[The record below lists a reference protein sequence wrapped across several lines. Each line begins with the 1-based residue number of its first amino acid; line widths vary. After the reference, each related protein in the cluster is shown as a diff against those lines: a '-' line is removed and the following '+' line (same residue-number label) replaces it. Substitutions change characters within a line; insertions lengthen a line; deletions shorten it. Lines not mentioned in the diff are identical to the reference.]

1 MNKEI
6 YYNLLN
12 KGLYALTY
20 ESNQNKKAVL
30 LEIKSF
36 CSQTDYEY
44 ATNKMRSDYDLQGTT
59 HIDNLL
65 PHEINQNLQAFCEAL
80 WQKIQNQNNYAVS
93 FNAINSLYSRNIYF
107 KTDILYQTNEQA
119 LNVSDLL
126 DAIGYGLAMANIIF
140 DIDTEKYENYI
151 TVLKGLD
158 KILNNDKPANPLK
171 DLDYVLDV
179 FYKIQNH
186 FETNPDKKRENKIEA
201 LAVSLFIKFLTE

>member
-1 MNKEI
+1 MNKENC
-6 YYNLLN
+6 YNLLN
-12 KGLYALTY
+12 KGLYALTH
-20 ESNQNKKAVL
+20 ESNQNKKVVL

-36 CSQTDYEY
+36 CSQVDYEY
-44 ATNKMRSDYDLQGTT
+44 ATNKMRSDYNLQGTT

-80 WQKIQNQNNYAVS
+80 WQKIQNQNNYVVS

-107 KTDILYQTNEQA
+107 KTDILYQINEQV

-126 DAIGYGLAMANIIF
+126 DAIGYGLTMANIIF
-140 DIDTEKYENYI
+140 DINTDEYENYI
-151 TVLKGLD
+151 TILKGLD
-158 KILNNDKPANPLK
+158 RIFNNDKPINPLK
-171 DLDYVLDV
+171 DLDYALEV
-179 FYKIQNH
+179 FYKIQNY

>member
-12 KGLYALTY
+12 KGLYAITY
-20 ESNQNKKAVL
+20 ESNQNKKAVW
-30 LEIKSF
+30 LEIKRF
-36 CSQTDYEY
+36 YSQIDYEY

>member
-12 KGLYALTY
+12 KGLYALAY

-36 CSQTDYEY
+36 CSQIDYEY
-44 ATNKMRSDYDLQGTT
+44 ATNKMRSDYNLQGTT

-158 KILNNDKPANPLK
+158 KILNNNKPANPLK